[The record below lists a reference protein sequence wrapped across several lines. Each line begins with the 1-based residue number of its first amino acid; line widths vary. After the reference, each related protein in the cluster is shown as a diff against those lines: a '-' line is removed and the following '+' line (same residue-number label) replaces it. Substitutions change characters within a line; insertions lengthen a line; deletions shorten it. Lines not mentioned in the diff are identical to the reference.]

1 MRDLS
6 GGAQHMLAIGR
17 ALMTDPRV
25 ILMDEPSMGLAP
37 VIIEEVFETI
47 ERLKNTGI
55 PLLLVEQ
62 VVMSRG
68 A

>member
-1 MRDLS
+1 VRDLS
-6 GGAQHMLAIGR
+6 GGEQHMLAIGR

-25 ILMDEPSMGLAP
+25 ILMDEPCMGLAP
-37 VIIEEVFETI
+37 VTIEEVFETI

-62 VVMSRG
+62 MVMSRG